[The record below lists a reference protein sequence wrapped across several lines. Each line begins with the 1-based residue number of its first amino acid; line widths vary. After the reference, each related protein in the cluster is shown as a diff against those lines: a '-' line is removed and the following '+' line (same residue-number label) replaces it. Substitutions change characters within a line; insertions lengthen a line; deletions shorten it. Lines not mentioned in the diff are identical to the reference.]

1 MSFRA
6 PLGISD
12 FRKLREAHA
21 TYVDKTS
28 FVSEILRKP
37 TEVVLLPRPRRF
49 GKTLNLST
57 LRWFVERGDD
67 DRRALFEGLDIAK
80 DPEAQVHF
88 QRYPVIFVTF
98 KDVKCDDWTG
108 CLSKLGLVL
117 SKLYAA
123 HRSLLNDGVLTPHE
137 AATFEAIDERRA
149 DATTMGDALAFLGD
163 LLHRRYSERV
173 VILIDEYDTPIH
185 AGYLNGYRR
194 EVVGFF
200 RDLLSGAF
208 KDNPHLF
215 KGVIT
220 GILRVA
226 KESIF
231 SGLNNLAVYSLLHSE
246 HASAFGFTEADVRT
260 LAESADALEHI
271 DEIRTWYDG
280 YLFGGQVVYNPWSVL
295 RFLAGRDKRFEAHW
309 AGTSANDLMR
319 SLLVRGTLES
329 ADVEALLRGEAIER
343 SIDENVD
350 LETLMGRPNAVWG
363 LLLFTGYLTATEVHY
378 EGTARAALSIP
389 NREVETIYR
398 TTFEDWMNIGF
409 GGENR
414 VQGMLRALLAGDG
427 PEFGRALQALL
438 TETLSYHDTG
448 GRRPE
453 RVYHAFVAGL
463 LVHLAPSHDVRSN
476 RESGFGR
483 CDVLVLPRQP
493 GAPGVALELKTVDED
508 ETPAHALDAALA
520 QIRDRDYA
528 SELRARGAA
537 PIHEIAAAFDGKRV
551 RVAVQ
556 VAAPPRAGKVGA
568 EDTDSASGG
577 DD

>member
-28 FVSEILRKP
+28 FVSEILREP

-67 DRRALFEGLDIAK
+67 DRRALFEGLDVAK

-88 QRYPVIFVTF
+88 QRYPVIIVTF
-98 KDVKCDDWTG
+98 KDVKRDDWAG
-108 CLSKLGLVL
+108 CRSDLNIVFAE
-117 SKLYAA
+117 LYEA
-123 HRSLLNDGVLTPHE
+123 HRDVLDDGELTPQQVVTFRTLLDGR
-137 AATFEAIDERRA
+137 AGLATLSN
-149 DATTMGDALAFLGD
+149 ALAFLSG
-163 LLHRRYSERV
+163 LLHQRHGERV

-185 AGYLNGYRR
+185 SGHVSGYSR

-200 RDLLSGAF
+200 RNLFSRAF
-208 KDNPHLF
+208 KDNTHLF

-220 GILRVA
+220 GVLRIA

-231 SGLNNLAVYSLLHSE
+231 SGLNNLAVYSILRSE
-246 HASAFGFTEADVRT
+246 HATAFGFTETEVRA
-260 LAESADALEHI
+260 LAAAADAL
-271 DEIRTWYDG
+271 DFLDAIRAWYDG
-280 YLFGGQVVYNPWSVL
+280 YLFGGEFDSEVVYNPWSVL
-295 RFLAGRDKRFEAHW
+295 SFLASRDRHFEAYW
-309 AGTSANDLMR
+309 AGTSANDLVR
-319 SLLVRGTLES
+319 SLLVRGAIES
-329 ADVEALLRGEAIER
+329 TDVEALLRGEAIER

-551 RVAVQ
+551 RVR
-556 VAAPPRAGKVGA
+556 VADPG
-568 EDTDSASGG
+568 
-577 DD
+577 